1 MQLTDDGRRLLF
13 QCINSRHTQTDK
25 QPTANLKK
33 GEGIGLQNVRK
44 RLDLLY
50 EDRYTL
56 TINDTNPNTYSIE
69 LTLPISQK

>member
-25 QPTANLKK
+25 QPTANPKK

-44 RLDLLY
+44 RLDLIYGKDYSLVTESD
-50 EDRYTL
+50 EDVYHL
-56 TINDTNPNTYSIE
+56 T
-69 LTLPISQK
+69 LTLPR